1 MNAHAKTSKA
11 ASETKRAAES
21 LLAPDSTTQAV
32 ASDITVDRRSTN
44 AVDILRTWRLAREI
58 VAYNPNHL
66 FVVAPQAHEP
76 AGLRIIR
83 PDRSVDLLLSFDG
96 SVWMHR
102 PWKQLLDAR
111 ATTMRSLGTTRLVAA
126 RIVKTAHIYVADA
139 SPDATATT
147 HAIAGVVDFLE
158 TRPRGDVINAQGWV
172 RDGGGLRLD
181 GPRGCRWLQG
191 VVPIDAHD
199 VGPLP
204 ELPASA
210 WFWLAL
216 EGGRRVTAWWSQ
228 RPIVPAGDEP
238 PMSDVTSPR
247 GHEPATGTSARTQGA
262 EPTVA
267 A

>member
-1 MNAHAKTSKA
+1 MT
-11 ASETKRAAES
+11 
-21 LLAPDSTTQAV
+21 
-32 ASDITVDRRSTN
+32 
-44 AVDILRTWRLAREI
+44 AVDVLRTWRLAREI

-83 PDRSVDLLLSFDG
+83 PDRSVDLILSFDG
-96 SVWMHR
+96 TVWMHR

-111 ATTMRSLGTTRLVAA
+111 APSMRSLGTTRLVAA
-126 RIVKTAHIYVADA
+126 RIVKAAHIYVADA
-139 SPDATATT
+139 SPDETATT
-147 HAIAGVVDFLE
+147 QAIAGIVAFLE
-158 TRPRGDVINAQGWV
+158 TRPRGDVLNAQGWV

-181 GPRGCRWLQG
+181 GPRSCRWLQG
-191 VVPIDAHD
+191 VVPIDAINT
-199 VGPLP
+199 GPLP

-210 WFWLAL
+210 WFWLAV
-216 EGGRRVTAWWSQ
+216 EGGRRITAWWSQ

-238 PMSDVTSPR
+238 PMSDVTALR
-247 GHEPATGTSARTQGA
+247 GREAPPGTSARAQGA

>member
-1 MNAHAKTSKA
+1 L
-11 ASETKRAAES
+11 

-32 ASDITVDRRSTN
+32 ATDTPTGSLPAASFDRRSTS
-44 AVDILRTWRLAREI
+44 AVDVLRTWRLAREI

-76 AGLRIIR
+76 SGLRIIR
-83 PDRSVDLLLSFDG
+83 TDRSVDLLLSFDG
-96 SVWMHR
+96 TVWMHR

-111 ATTMRSLGTTRLVAA
+111 AATMRSLGTTRLVAA
-126 RIVKTAHIYVADA
+126 RIVKAAHIYVADA
-139 SPDATATT
+139 VAGETMTT
-147 HAIAGVVDFLE
+147 LAIAGVVEFLE

-172 RDGGGLRLD
+172 RDGAGLRLD
-181 GPRGCRWLQG
+181 GPRSCRWLQG
-191 VVPIDAHD
+191 IVPIDESD

-210 WFWLAL
+210 WFWLAV

-238 PMSDVTSPR
+238 PMSDVTALR
-247 GHEPATGTSARTQGA
+247 GHAPAPETSARAQSA
-262 EPTVA
+262 EPDFA

>member
-1 MNAHAKTSKA
+1 L
-11 ASETKRAAES
+11 

-32 ASDITVDRRSTN
+32 ASDTTSGITSGTPFDRRSTN
-44 AVDILRTWRLAREI
+44 AVDVLRTWRLAREI

-76 AGLRIIR
+76 AGVRIIR

-96 SVWMHR
+96 TVWMHR

-126 RIVKTAHIYVADA
+126 RIVKAAHIHVADA
-139 SPDATATT
+139 SPEETPTT
-147 HAIAGVVDFLE
+147 LAIAGVVEFLE

-181 GPRGCRWLQG
+181 GPRGCKWLQG
-191 VVPIDAHD
+191 IVPIDQ
-199 VGPLP
+199 VQGGPLP

-210 WFWLAL
+210 WFWLAI

-228 RPIVPAGDEP
+228 RPVVPAGDEP
-238 PMSDVTSPR
+238 PMSDVTALRNRAAAP
-247 GHEPATGTSARTQGA
+247 GTSARAQSA
-262 EPTVA
+262 EPDFA